1 MPIADGA
8 LQWGGPPGSLEAARM
23 PTDKNPTSYRLSE
36 EALALIDRLAEAL
49 GISRTSV
56 VEMAV
61 RQLARRELGEAAR
74 AQGKPRRGRRGKA
87 T

>member
-8 LQWGGPPGSLEAARM
+8 VQCGVSPSSLEAARM

-61 RQLARRELGEAAR
+61 RQLARRELGEAAPPR
-74 AQGKPRRGRRGKA
+74 GKPRKRGGGKA